1 MLFVVVVAV
10 IAYLVSRM
18 HCNSTS
24 NCNFKHEV
32 VLSVTKQES
41 LESPLIVGLE
51 VVNEMICVL
60 HATRGR

>member
-10 IAYLVSRM
+10 IAYSVSRM

-51 VVNEMICVL
+51 VANEMI
-60 HATRGR
+60 

>member
-1 MLFVVVVAV
+1 MLFVVVVIVVFVAV
-10 IAYLVSRM
+10 IFYLMSRT

-51 VVNEMICVL
+51 VANEMI
-60 HATRGR
+60 

>member
-10 IAYLVSRM
+10 IAYSVSRM
-18 HCNSTS
+18 HYNSTS

-51 VVNEMICVL
+51 VANEMI
-60 HATRGR
+60 